1 MTQPNTTFV
10 ESAAT
15 KVQQLIEATMQLTV
29 AFEQLKVART
39 ANGNESVSMLRN
51 NSLMNSN
58 KPDYGKKWLLIVIVS
73 LWSLA
78 TAQPPNQA
86 SGPPAIPVKI
96 APVKIGIVSDEI
108 TTIGTLRAEESVVIR
123 SEIAGRVLSIH
134 FAEGQQVS
142 QGDDL
147 VTLDPAEYQAQRE
160 ESTVAVQL
168 NQLNFDRLKD
178 LYNKQLSSRQA
189 YDEAQAKLE
198 ESRARQALD
207 QVRLDKTV
215 IRAPFDGVLGLR
227 QISPGAYIQPG
238 QDLVTLAKTDS
249 VKLDFRVS
257 ERFLPQIHAGQ
268 PIKVTVDAYPNQT
281 FTGKVYASEVSVDE
295 ETRTLLLRANLP
307 NAGGELK
314 PGMFARVALVLEERR
329 HALLIP
335 EQALVPQGKENLV
348 FKVVDGKALSSPVKL
363 GQRREGEVEILAG
376 LGTKDQVVTDGQ
388 IKLRDGMAV
397 IILPN
402 TPTTGK

>member
-1 MTQPNTTFV
+1 
-10 ESAAT
+10 
-15 KVQQLIEATMQLTV
+15 
-29 AFEQLKVART
+29 
-39 ANGNESVSMLRN
+39 
-51 NSLMNSN
+51 MNSN
-58 KPDYGKKWLLIVIVS
+58 KPDYGKTWLLIVIVS

-96 APVKIGIVSDEI
+96 APVKIGTVSDEI

-168 NQLNFDRLKD
+168 NQLNFERLKD

-238 QDLVTLAKTDS
+238 QDLVTLAKTDA

-257 ERFLPQIHAGQ
+257 ERFLPQIHVGQ

>member
-1 MTQPNTTFV
+1 MAVTLERGN
-10 ESAAT
+10 E
-15 KVQQLIEATMQLTV
+15 KV
-29 AFEQLKVART
+29 FEQFKVATT
-39 ANGNESVSMLRN
+39 ANNNESIPILRN
-51 NSLMNSN
+51 ILMDSS
-58 KPDYGKKWLLIVIVS
+58 KPNYGKKWLLIIIVG
-73 LWSLA
+73 LWSPA

-86 SGPPAIPVKI
+86 GGPPAIPVKI
-96 APVKIGIVSDEI
+96 APVKIGTVSEEI

-134 FAEGQQVS
+134 FTEGQQVS
-142 QGDDL
+142 QGDKL
-147 VTLDPAEYQAQRE
+147 ITLDPAEYQAQRE

-168 NQLNFDRLKD
+168 NQLNFERLKD

-215 IRAPFDGVLGLR
+215 ILAPFDGVLGLR

-249 VKLDFRVS
+249 VKLDFRVP
-257 ERFLPQIHAGQ
+257 ERFLPQIHLGQ
-268 PIKVTVDAYPNQT
+268 PVKITVDAYPNQT

-295 ETRTLLLRANLP
+295 ETRTLPLRANLP
-307 NAGGELK
+307 NISGELK

-348 FKVVDGKALSSPVKL
+348 FKLVEGKALSTQVKL

-376 LGTKDQVVTDGQ
+376 LSTKDQVVTDGQ
-388 IKLRDGMAV
+388 IKLRDGMTV
-397 IILPN
+397 TILSN
-402 TPTTGK
+402 TPPTEK

>member
-1 MTQPNTTFV
+1 MDSK
-10 ESAAT
+10 ERCCD
-15 KVQQLIEATMQLTV
+15 
-29 AFEQLKVART
+29 LKK
-39 ANGNESVSMLRN
+39 G
-51 NSLMNSN
+51 
-58 KPDYGKKWLLIVIVS
+58 LLIMTVC

-78 TAQPPNQA
+78 TAQPPNPTG
-86 SGPPAIPVKI
+86 GPPALPVKT
-96 APVKIGIVSDEI
+96 APVKIGTVTDEI

-142 QGDDL
+142 QGDEL

-160 ESTVAVQL
+160 ESAVAVKL
-168 NQLNFDRLKD
+168 NQLNFERVKD

-198 ESRARQALD
+198 ESRALQALD

-215 IRAPFDGVLGLR
+215 IHAPFDGILGLR
-227 QISPGAYIQPG
+227 QISSGAYIQPG
-238 QDLVTLAKTDS
+238 QDLVNLAKTDS

-257 ERFLPQIHAGQ
+257 ERFLPQIHLGQ
-268 PIKVTVDAYPNQT
+268 PVKITVDAYPNQT
-281 FTGKVYASEVSVDE
+281 FIGKVYASEVTVDE
-295 ETRTLLLRANLP
+295 ETRTLLLRASLP
-307 NAGGELK
+307 NTSGELK

-348 FKVVDGKALSSPVKL
+348 FKIVEGKALQTKVTL

-376 LGTKDQVVTDGQ
+376 LSTKDQVVTDGQ
-388 IKLRDGMAV
+388 IKLRDGMPIV
-397 IILPN
+397 ILPN
-402 TPTTGK
+402 APSAGK

>member
-1 MTQPNTTFV
+1 
-10 ESAAT
+10 
-15 KVQQLIEATMQLTV
+15 
-29 AFEQLKVART
+29 
-39 ANGNESVSMLRN
+39 MLRN
-51 NSLMNSN
+51 IPMDSN
-58 KPDYGKKWLLIVIVS
+58 PLGCSKKWLLIMIVGW
-73 LWSLA
+73 WSLA
-78 TAQPPNQA
+78 TAQPPNQTG
-86 SGPPAIPVKI
+86 GPPAIPVKI
-96 APVKIGIVSDEI
+96 APVKIGTVSDEI

-134 FAEGQQVS
+134 FTEGQQVS
-142 QGDDL
+142 QGDKL

-168 NQLNFDRLKD
+168 NQLNFERVKD

-198 ESRARQALD
+198 ESRALQALD

-249 VKLDFRVS
+249 IKLDFRVS
-257 ERFLPQIHAGQ
+257 ERFLPQIHVGQ
-268 PIKVTVDAYPNQT
+268 PVKVTVDAYPNQT
-281 FTGKVYASEVSVDE
+281 FIGKVYASEVSVDE

-307 NAGGELK
+307 NTSGELK
-314 PGMFARVALVLEERR
+314 PGMFARVALVLEERH

-335 EQALVPQGKENLV
+335 EQALVPQGNENLV
-348 FKVVDGKALSSPVKL
+348 FKIVEGKALLTKVTL
-363 GQRREGEVEILAG
+363 GQRRAGEVEIVAG
-376 LGTKDQVVTDGQ
+376 LSTTAQVVTDGQ
-388 IKLRDGMAV
+388 IKLHDGMSV
-397 IILPN
+397 IMLPN
-402 TPTTGK
+402 TPPAGK